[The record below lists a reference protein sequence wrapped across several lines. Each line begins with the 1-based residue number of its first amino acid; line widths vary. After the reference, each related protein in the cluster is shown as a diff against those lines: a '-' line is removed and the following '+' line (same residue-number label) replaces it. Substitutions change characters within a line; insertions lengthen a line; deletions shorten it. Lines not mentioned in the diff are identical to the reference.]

1 MPDQIQS
8 YKVICNGG
16 LNSNENH
23 LDLSDNNPGAATRL
37 VNYEVSLFGGYRRIE
52 GFAEYNAGTSA
63 SNNYSEVKDASTAAR
78 GPVLCTALYDDPVLA
93 SNVII
98 AARKDPTT
106 DTYSF
111 YRSRIGSNSAW
122 HKISLT
128 TTRVGAGHNASSG
141 TPLTRLTTDGTTTV
155 TKVRFTK
162 FNFGDDNKI
171 VFVDGVNPAI
181 VFDGTS
187 WEVILKANTGG
198 TSSPGGPNCL
208 DKPALVDNFESH
220 LFLSGDR
227 TDSAVVAYSHAEDP
241 FRFEATGGSTAGQLI
256 VGFDVVQFK
265 PFRTNLFIFGDNAIK
280 KATPDVTAGFVIDN
294 VTANV
299 GCVARDSVV
308 EIGGDLVFL
317 SPDGFRPVAGTSRI
331 GDVEIETISKN
342 IQQVLGDLSV
352 TFDLTTLNAVVIRSK
367 SQVRFFIGDD
377 TTTVPS
383 SFGIIGGL
391 RSADQKLGW
400 EFGTL
405 LGIRASC
412 CDSAYIKTTTS
423 SNLNITQ
430 ELVVHG
436 DYDGKVYQQES
447 GKTFNGVDILSVY
460 STPYFDLGDTETRK
474 VFRKVNAF
482 VRAEGPLTM
491 QMGLTYDWDDP
502 RVTNPAAYS
511 QDSAGAPVK
520 YGALGV
526 DYGVTNVVY
535 GGTDKP
541 IITTSIQ
548 GSGYAIQLTFVT
560 LGSFDPYSIQGM
572 VFEFSVAGRR

>member
-52 GFAEYNAGTSA
+52 GFAEYNSPYA
-63 SNNYSEVKDASTAAR
+63 EVKGETTTAT
-78 GPVLCTALYDDPVLA
+78 GPVLCTALYEHPTLG
-93 SNVII
+93 NIII

-111 YRSRIGSNSAW
+111 YRSVLNNHW
-122 HKISLT
+122 VKYSLT
-128 TTRVGAGHNASSG
+128 TTRSGAGHNASSG
-141 TPLTRLTTDGTTTV
+141 TPLTRLTTDGTNTV
-155 TKVRFTK
+155 NKVRFTK
-162 FNFGDDNKI
+162 FNFGDGNRI

-187 WEVILKANTGG
+187 WEVILQANTGG
-198 TSSPGGPNCL
+198 ASSPGGANCL
-208 DKPALVDNFESH
+208 DKPALVDNFENH
-220 LFLSGDR
+220 LFLSGD
-227 TDSAVVAYSHAEDP
+227 TSNSAVVAYSAPSDP
-241 FRFEATGGSTAGQLI
+241 FRFDTASGAGQLV

-308 EIGGDLVFL
+308 EIGGDLIFL

-367 SQVRFFIGDD
+367 SQVRFFIGDE

-412 CDSAYIKTTTS
+412 CDSAYIKTTTA

-436 DYDGKVYQQES
+436 DYDGKVYQQEV

-474 VFRKVNAF
+474 IFRKVNAF

-526 DYGVTNVVY
+526 DYADRADGTIDPNSNVIY

-560 LGSFDPYSIQGM
+560 LGAFDPYSIQGM

>member
-52 GFAEYNAGTSA
+52 GFTEYNAGVSA
-63 SNNYSEVKDASTAAR
+63 STNYSEVKGATTTAR
-78 GPVLCTALYDDPVLA
+78 GPVLCTALYDDPTLG
-93 SNVII
+93 NIII

-111 YRSRIGSNSAW
+111 YRSVVNNHW
-122 HKISLT
+122 VKYSLT
-128 TTRVGAGHNASSG
+128 TTRSGAGHDVNASSV

-155 TKVRFTK
+155 NKVRFTK
-162 FNFGDDNKI
+162 FNFGDGNRI

-181 VFDGTS
+181 IFNGTS
-187 WEVILKANTGG
+187 WEIVLKNNSGG
-198 TSSPGGPNCL
+198 TNSPGGPNCL
-208 DKPALVDNFESH
+208 DKPALVDNFENH
-220 LFLSGDR
+220 LFLSGD
-227 TDSAVVAYSHAEDP
+227 TSNSAVVAYSAASDP
-241 FRFEATGGSTAGQLI
+241 LQFDTSPGAGQVV

-308 EIGGDLVFL
+308 EIGGDLIFL

-367 SQVRFFIGDD
+367 SQVRFFIGND

-383 SFGIIGGL
+383 SFGVIGGL

-412 CDSAYIKTTTS
+412 CDSAYIKTTTAS
-423 SNLNITQ
+423 SLNITQ
-430 ELVVHG
+430 ELVIHG

-447 GKTFNGVDILSVY
+447 GKTFNGEDILSVY

-526 DYGVTNVVY
+526 DYGVTNVIY

-548 GSGYAIQLTFVT
+548 GSGYAVQLTFVT
-560 LGSFDPYSIQGM
+560 LGAFDPYSIQGM